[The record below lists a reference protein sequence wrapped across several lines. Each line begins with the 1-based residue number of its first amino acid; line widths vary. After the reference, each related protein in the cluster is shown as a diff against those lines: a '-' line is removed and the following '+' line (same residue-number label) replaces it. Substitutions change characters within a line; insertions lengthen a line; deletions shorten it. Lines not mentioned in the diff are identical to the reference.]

1 MTLPL
6 YKGNT
11 NEVLPFFC
19 LQISKDM
26 GIFPSMTQLQIET
39 ERRRSE
45 EKEKKRKDII
55 RIVCALISSNA
66 EYDSLTE
73 AIDEAEIIYN
83 EINSRI

>member
-1 MTLPL
+1 MIA
-6 YKGNT
+6 GEGAN
-11 NEVLPFFC
+11 
-19 LQISKDM
+19 QISKDM
-26 GIFPSMTQLQIET
+26 GIFPSMTRLQIEI

-55 RIVCALISSNA
+55 RIVCALISSNT

>member
-1 MTLPL
+1 MTA
-6 YKGNT
+6 NQT
-11 NEVLPFFC
+11 A
-19 LQISKDM
+19 KDM
-26 GIFPSMTQLQIET
+26 GRIPSMTQLQIER

-55 RIVCALISSNA
+55 RIVCALISSKV